1 MKPSVF
7 ANLAVIG
14 IVLASGIVG
23 CKKGQKNPTPIPGG
37 RVPGGVG
44 PDGAL
49 DGRSLATNEP
59 PAVVDPNKPL
69 PLPPTH
75 VGWREDRDTF
85 SAQTVYFDLDKSAV
99 NASEMAKVE
108 AVATRLKPEAG

>member
-37 RVPGGVG
+37 RVGGVG
-44 PDGAL
+44 PEAPL
-49 DGRSLATNEP
+49 DGRPLATNEP
-59 PAVVDPNKPL
+59 PTQYNPNQSI

-75 VGWREDRDTF
+75 VGWKEDRDTF
-85 SAQTVYFDLDKSAV
+85 SAQTIYFDLDKSV
-99 NASEMAKVE
+99 VKASEMAKVE
-108 AVATRLKPEAG
+108 AVATRLKTEA